1 MTPAPHLKDV
11 KGPLKISRI
20 TPIYLGDHKWRFE
33 GLDYPDL
40 YIEDGE
46 DLLSKKPKF
55 VKLRQWIKKKFDL
68 SEEQVDQLLI
78 RFAKVIDDTYV
89 EEVKERAIENA
100 EKRLEDLPRWRH
112 NTELLKKADDY
123 VSKRLREIRS
133 VKEYLDFLRNEVL
146 KHLVA
151 GEDDNKLVMATLL
164 QGKGFIII
172 LPGPPSIGK
181 NYFADAFVECL
192 DVYTTHRITE
202 HGLEHIPEDEVEG
215 KILYIKEAESLSDH
229 PSHVMKSFY
238 RDYQEDVEAFIITYP
253 IKDPATGKQKSIK
266 QELRVKGIITTTNLE
281 WMDRSLLERAWIID
295 LDPSP
300 EQTSRVL
307 EFIGRDEDEK
317 SKVKLGLLKWTSRQW
332 SQALFYN
339 LLKRIEDVEI
349 WIPGREHIPK
359 IVFRKRVN
367 DLETRRDARRILRFL
382 ENFARLCSPI
392 LDSWRIGDVKFKMA
406 TVDVI
411 IEGIRLYLKL
421 VHNKKRIKRPTCLRF
436 AEKLLQH
443 YHGRDE
449 VVIDLG
455 ERHKLARAFNR
466 SKDTIYKRLKELS
479 ETFDSV
485 EVKDFGRSVGYCVNI
500 PALEVEIKACEPPEE
515 VLSEEQLDELQE
527 AMLTSLYTTLYG
539 ESLTKQEFP
548 AENNSSKENSDKL

>member
-1 MTPAPHLKDV
+1 MFCPKRTISDEFLGHLRDMEALMIVVRVFSSDTVPHPEGRIDPAADLETILAELYLADMT
-11 KGPLKISRI
+11 I
-20 TPIYLGDHKWRFE
+20 
-33 GLDYPDL
+33 
-40 YIEDGE
+40 IENR
-46 DLLSKKPKF
+46 LSK
-55 VKLRQWIKKKFDL
+55 LETMKKKDAARRKEYEQEEASLRRFIEALEKDRPITSVEPTPEEITDYIRAFGLFSGREMMVLANVGDL
-68 SEEQVDQLLI
+68 THAEEQ
-78 RFAKVIDDTYV
+78 
-89 EEVKERAIENA
+89 
-100 EKRLEDLPRWRH
+100 KRLEDLPRWRR
-112 NTELLKKADDY
+112 NTELLKKADEY
-123 VSKRLREIRS
+123 VSKKLREIGS
-133 VKEYLDFLRNEVL
+133 VKEDLDFLRNEVL

-192 DVYTTHRITE
+192 DVYTTHRITDR
-202 HGLEHIPEDEVEG
+202 GLEHIPEDEVEG
-215 KILYIKEAESLSDH
+215 KILYIKEMESLSDD

-339 LLKRIEDVEI
+339 LLKRIEDVEV

-367 DLETRRDARRILRFL
+367 NLETRRDARRILKFL
-382 ENFARLCSPI
+382 ENLPEPLTAVRTRFINGLRNLVRPSTQLKLRTSAGL
-392 LDSWRIGDVKFKMA
+392 WA
-406 TVDVI
+406 TV
-411 IEGIRLYLKL
+411 
-421 VHNKKRIKRPTCLRF
+421 
-436 AEKLLQH
+436 
-443 YHGRDE
+443 
-449 VVIDLG
+449 
-455 ERHKLARAFNR
+455 
-466 SKDTIYKRLKELS
+466 
-479 ETFDSV
+479 
-485 EVKDFGRSVGYCVNI
+485 
-500 PALEVEIKACEPPEE
+500 
-515 VLSEEQLDELQE
+515 
-527 AMLTSLYTTLYG
+527 LTSRLLR
-539 ESLTKQEFP
+539 SRLRPVSRQKRSFQRS
-548 AENNSSKENSDKL
+548 N